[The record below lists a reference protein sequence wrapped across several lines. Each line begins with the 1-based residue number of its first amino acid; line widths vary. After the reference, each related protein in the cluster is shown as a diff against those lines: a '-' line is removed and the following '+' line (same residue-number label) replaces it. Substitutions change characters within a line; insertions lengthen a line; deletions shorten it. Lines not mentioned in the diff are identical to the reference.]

1 MGKAN
6 DKSVRQPLVRTAR
19 ILDLRVEARAD
30 GAESRTIS
38 GYAVRFNEWSKPFWG
53 EWIEMIEPGAFDNC
67 DMSDVIMC
75 TDHGVDCADVLAR
88 RRDGQG
94 SLTIEVDEQG
104 VRFSFDAPNTTRG
117 NDILE
122 QVRRGDISECS
133 FKFIVAE
140 DRWVWRTA
148 ANGLEYD
155 QRMISAIE
163 KLFDLSIVVSGQYPN
178 TSAVAERAAVE
189 ELRREASGGSDP
201 SRQAL
206 AEIARE
212 RVALYE
218 KMATI

>member
-19 ILDLRVEARAD
+19 IMDLRVEARAD

-104 VRFSFDAPNTTRG
+104 VRFSFDAPSTTRG

-122 QVRRGDISECS
+122 LVRRRDISECS

-140 DRWVWRTA
+140 DRWVWRTV

-189 ELRREASGGSDP
+189 ELRKEASGGDP

>member
-1 MGKAN
+1 M
-6 DKSVRQPLVRTAR
+6 
-19 ILDLRVEARAD
+19 
-30 GAESRTIS
+30 
-38 GYAVRFNEWSKPFWG
+38 
-53 EWIEMIEPGAFDNC
+53 
-67 DMSDVIMC
+67 
-75 TDHGVDCADVLAR
+75 
-88 RRDGQG
+88 
-94 SLTIEVDEQG
+94 
-104 VRFSFDAPNTTRG
+104 RFSFDAPNTTRG

-201 SRQAL
+201 SCQAL

>member
-6 DKSVRQPLVRTAR
+6 DKSVRQPLVRTAS

-53 EWIEMIEPGAFDNC
+53 EWIERIEPGAFDNC

-88 RRDGQG
+88 RCDGQG

-189 ELRREASGGSDP
+189 ELRREASGGDP

-206 AEIARE
+206 AEIVRE

>member
-19 ILDLRVEARAD
+19 IMDLRVEARAD

-148 ANGLEYD
+148 ANGRDYD

-201 SRQAL
+201 SCQAL

>member
-6 DKSVRQPLVRTAR
+6 DKSVRQPLVRTAS

-38 GYAVRFNEWSKPFWG
+38 GYAMRFNEWSKPFWG

-75 TDHGVDCADVLAR
+75 TDHGVCCADVLAR
-88 RRDGQG
+88 LRNGQG
-94 SLTIEVDEQG
+94 TLSFGVDG
-104 VRFSFDAPNTTRG
+104 CGGRFSFESPRTTRG
-117 NDILE
+117 NDVLE
-122 QVRRGDISECS
+122 LARRGDINECS
-133 FKFIVAE
+133 FKFIVGE
-140 DRWVWRTA
+140 DRWVWRTKE
-148 ANGLEYD
+148 NGLEYD
-155 QRMISAIE
+155 QRIISKIE
-163 KLFDLSIVVSGQYPN
+163 KLFDLSIVISGQYPN
-178 TSAVAERAAVE
+178 TSAVAERTAVE

-201 SRQAL
+201 SCQAL

>member
-1 MGKAN
+1 MGKSN
-6 DKSVRQPLVRTAR
+6 DKSVKQPLVRTAR

-53 EWIEMIEPGAFDNC
+53 EWIERIEPGAFDNC

-94 SLTIEVDEQG
+94 SLTIDVDEQG
-104 VRFSFDAPNTTRG
+104 VRFSFDAPDTTRG

-140 DRWVWRTA
+140 DSWVWRTA

-189 ELRREASGGSDP
+189 ELRKEASGGDP
-201 SRQAL
+201 SRQSL

>member
-53 EWIEMIEPGAFDNC
+53 EWIERIEPGAFDNC

-75 TDHGVDCADVLAR
+75 TDHGEDCADVLAR

-122 QVRRGDISECS
+122 LVRRGDISECS
-133 FKFIVAE
+133 FRFIVAK
-140 DRWVWRTA
+140 DIWIWKSMSK
-148 ANGLEYD
+148 GIEYD
-155 QRMISAIE
+155 QRVISAIE
-163 KLFDLSIVVSGQYPN
+163 KLVDLSIVVSGKYPK
-178 TSAVAERAAVE
+178 TSAVSERSAVN
-189 ELRREASGGSDP
+189 ELRREAFGASDQ
-201 SRQAL
+201 SRRAL

-212 RVALYE
+212 RVELYE

>member
-1 MGKAN
+1 MEKAN

-53 EWIEMIEPGAFDNC
+53 EWIEMIESGAFDNC

-178 TSAVAERAAVE
+178 TSAVAERTAVE
-189 ELRREASGGSDP
+189 ELRREASGGDP
-201 SRQAL
+201 SRQDL

>member
-19 ILDLRVEARAD
+19 ILDLRVEARTD

-53 EWIEMIEPGAFDNC
+53 EWIERIEPGAFDNC

-104 VRFSFDAPNTTRG
+104 VRFSFDSPNTTRG

-178 TSAVAERAAVE
+178 TSAVAERVAVE

-201 SRQAL
+201 SCQAL